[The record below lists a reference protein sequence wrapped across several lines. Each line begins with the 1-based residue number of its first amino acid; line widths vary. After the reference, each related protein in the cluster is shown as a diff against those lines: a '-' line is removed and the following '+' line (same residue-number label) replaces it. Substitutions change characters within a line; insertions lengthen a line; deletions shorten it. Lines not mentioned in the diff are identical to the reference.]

1 MTTRSHTVLYPATLV
16 ATDGLLGTVCF
27 EVGAFGVAVLLWLT
41 AATLCIGV
49 LSGLLQ
55 RFPTTAHGSSLK

>member
-1 MTTRSHTVLYPATLV
+1 MTIRTNTTLYPATLV
-16 ATDGLLGTVCF
+16 ATDGLLGIVCV
-27 EVGAFGVAVLLWLT
+27 ELGAFGVAVLLWLT

-55 RFPTTAHGSSLK
+55 RLPTTAHGSSLK